1 MRNPAPAPRSPL
13 EADPRSPPLELKH
26 AEHVVEPGTAGDP
39 PPQLWPGHPGQSGQ
53 GATSQRTEASVQAS
67 RYRKQYSAKSAT

>member
-1 MRNPAPAPRSPL
+1 M
-13 EADPRSPPLELKH
+13 
-26 AEHVVEPGTAGDP
+26 EPGTAGDP

-53 GATSQRTEASVQAS
+53 GATSQRIEASVQAS